1 MATVSYTKAA
11 QSAAPKQAPAPEPA
25 PEPAPQANPGPA
37 PSTAVATMSQSPQLQ
52 GEFTAR
58 DMAIPYL
65 QLGQKAGTLCDDH
78 PEWLG
83 KWVYDKALCLGEEIN
98 IIVCRLKKRYEEVT
112 EYGGGDIPQ
121 QWDTEAAAK
130 AANVEFRDICE
141 IDLLVEV
148 TSEDGEQFA
157 MLDDAGKSYA
167 PARYNVRSTALG
179 KTMGV
184 LLKDLAGWLKNDL
197 ASGVY
202 SMEAVKVTAKGNTW
216 YTPKL
221 TADGKVSDTLRALIR
236 EKLAV

>member
-83 KWVYDKALCLGEEIN
+83 KWVYDKALCLGDTISV
-98 IIVCRLKKRYEEVT
+98 IVCRLKKRYEEVT
-112 EYGGGDIPQ
+112 EFGGPDIPQ
-121 QWDTEAAAK
+121 QWETEAAAK
-130 AANVEFRDICE
+130 AANVEFRDVCE

-157 MLDDAGKSYA
+157 MFETSGKSYA
-167 PARYNVRSTALG
+167 PARYVVRSTALG

-184 LLKDLAGWLKNDL
+184 ILKDLAGWLKNDL
-197 ASGVY
+197 ASGFY
-202 SMEAVKVTAKGNTW
+202 SIVAEKRTNGSNSW
-216 YTPKL
+216 FGPKL
-221 TADGKVSDTLRALIR
+221 TAAGKVSEPLRAQIR
-236 EKLAV
+236 EKLSV